1 MERSQGENKS
11 HAPEVDIMSGA
22 HISMLCKIGEPRI
35 LPPRC
40 TLSRCSLAP
49 ELLPLYVGPSLRR
62 KLLFANAFRAWEEPS
77 LGLSAQ
83 REGGPRGKTVDSQT
97 PKQTEALPAATQP
110 KLRRN
115 PKAPR
120 QVLPVRS
127 PEERVQGA
135 AEVSLGFSLEQVRV
149 EALRCLQCKDPVCV
163 QACPLHIDIKSFIGL
178 MAQGDF
184 EAAFQKIS
192 EESPFPGICGRVCQ
206 HELFCEKAC
215 LLGKKL
221 EPVAIGSL
229 ERFAADKH
237 RETGFPNSPPA
248 PPPQSARVALIGS
261 GPASLIAAYD
271 LVRNGYRVKVFEALH
286 QLGGVLAYGIP
297 NFRLPREIIHG
308 EIDRLRALGVEF
320 RKDVIVGKTYSV
332 EELFAEGYE
341 AVFLGTGAGL
351 PHLMNIPG
359 ENLVGVYTANEFL
372 TRLNLM
378 EAFRFPATDTPV
390 RIGAR
395 TVVVGGGNSAMDA
408 ARWARRMDSETTI
421 MFRRGRA
428 ELRARL
434 EEIEHAEE
442 EGVRFEFL
450 AAPVR
455 LFGDEKGTL
464 REMECIRM
472 KLGEPD
478 ASGRPS
484 PVPIEGS
491 EYRLPVDTVV
501 MAIGQSPNPTVQR
514 ATPQLVTN
522 RGKIAV
528 DAQGQTSVARVF
540 AGGDVVRGGSTVIL
554 AMRDGRA
561 AAAAIHDALR
571 DHRPATTA
579 GAASVVARTDAPA
592 VAEVAERP
600 DVVESRILAKRLV
613 TPEIAWFE
621 VQAPGIARHWHPGQF
636 VIVRPRSDSERIPLT
651 LVDGDAEKGS
661 VTLVVQGIGKTSRVL
676 VAMET
681 GEVLADLLGP
691 LGQPAKIENVGHVVC
706 VAGGVGVAELLPVA
720 RAFRRAGNF
729 VTALCGARSQA
740 QIILDAELRSAA
752 DEVQWATDDGSAGMH
767 GTVVDLM
774 RAWKAAQ
781 ASPVGVAH
789 VIGPIPM
796 MRAAAALTHEWG
808 VHTLASLNPIM
819 VDGTGMCGG
828 CRVTVGNKVKF
839 ACVDGPEFDAHQVD
853 FEELIRRTRAYLE
866 QERVSREAY
875 TCQIGL
881 GK

>member
-1 MERSQGENKS
+1 M
-11 HAPEVDIMSGA
+11 
-22 HISMLCKIGEPRI
+22 
-35 LPPRC
+35 
-40 TLSRCSLAP
+40 
-49 ELLPLYVGPSLRR
+49 
-62 KLLFANAFRAWEEPS
+62 
-77 LGLSAQ
+77 
-83 REGGPRGKTVDSQT
+83 DSQT
-97 PKQTEALPAATQP
+97 PKQADARPVEAKP

-135 AEVSLGFSLEQVRV
+135 AEVSLGFSLEQARI

-163 QACPLHIDIKSFIGL
+163 EACPLHINVKSFIDL
-178 MAQGDF
+178 MAQGNFD
-184 EAAFQKIS
+184 AAFQKIS

-206 HELFCEKAC
+206 HELYCEKIC

-229 ERFAADKH
+229 ERFAADQH
-237 RETGFPNSPPA
+237 REGESPTPSSA
-248 PPPQSARVALIGS
+248 PTPHGARVALIGS

-271 LVRNGYRVKVFEALH
+271 LVRNGYRVTVFEALH

-297 NFRLPREIIHG
+297 NFRLPREIIHQ
-308 EIDRLRALGVEF
+308 EIDRLRAMGVEF

-332 EELFAEGYE
+332 EELFAEGFE

-351 PHLMNIPG
+351 PHLMGIPG

-378 EAFRFPATDTPV
+378 EAFRFPEADTPV
-390 RIGAR
+390 RVGAR

-408 ARWARRMDSETTI
+408 ARWARRMGSATTI
-421 MFRRGRA
+421 MFRRGHA

-442 EGVRFEFL
+442 EGVHFEFL

-464 REMECIRM
+464 HEMECIRM
-472 KLGEPD
+472 KLGEVD
-478 ASGRPS
+478 ESGRPS
-484 PVPIEGS
+484 PVPMEGS
-491 EYRLPVDTVV
+491 EYRVPVDTVV

-514 ATPQLVTN
+514 STPQLVTN
-522 RGKIAV
+522 RGKIVV
-528 DAQGQTSVARVF
+528 DTVGQTSMARVF

-561 AAAAIHDALR
+561 AAAAIHNALQDR
-571 DHRPATTA
+571 EAPTT
-579 GAASVVARTDAPA
+579 SA
-592 VAEVAERP
+592 VAAVSERP
-600 DVVESRILAKRLV
+600 NAVENRILAKRLI

-621 VQAPGIARHWHPGQF
+621 VQATGIARHWRPGQF
-636 VIVRPRSDSERIPLT
+636 VILRPHADSERIPLT

-661 VTLVVQGIGKTSRVL
+661 ISLVVQAVGKTSRVL
-676 VAMET
+676 VAMEP

-691 LGQPAKIENVGHVVC
+691 LGQAAAIENVGHVVC

-720 RAFRRAGNF
+720 RAFRRAGNR
-729 VTALCGARSQA
+729 VTALCGARSTA
-740 QIILDAELRSAA
+740 QIILDAELRTAA
-752 DEVQWATDDGSAGMH
+752 DEVLWATDDGSAGMH

-774 RAWKAAQ
+774 RAWKAKQ
-781 ASPVGVAH
+781 TSPVGAAH

-796 MRAAAALTHEWG
+796 MRAAAALTRDWG
-808 VHTLASLNPIM
+808 VHTMASLNPIM

-828 CRVTVGNKVKF
+828 CRVTVGDKVRF
-839 ACVDGPEFDAHQVD
+839 ACVDGPEFDAHKVD
-853 FEELIRRTRAYLE
+853 FEELTRRTRAYLD
-866 QERVSREAY
+866 QERQSREAHA
-875 TCQIGL
+875 CQIGL

>member
-1 MERSQGENKS
+1 
-11 HAPEVDIMSGA
+11 
-22 HISMLCKIGEPRI
+22 
-35 LPPRC
+35 
-40 TLSRCSLAP
+40 
-49 ELLPLYVGPSLRR
+49 
-62 KLLFANAFRAWEEPS
+62 
-77 LGLSAQ
+77 
-83 REGGPRGKTVDSQT
+83 
-97 PKQTEALPAATQP
+97 
-110 KLRRN
+110 
-115 PKAPR
+115 
-120 QVLPVRS
+120 VLPVRS
-127 PEERVQGA
+127 PEERVQGS
-135 AEVSLGFSLEQVRV
+135 AEVSLGFSLEQARI

-163 QACPLHIDIKSFIGL
+163 QACPLHINVKSFITL
-178 MAQGDF
+178 MAEGDF

-206 HELFCEKAC
+206 HELFCEKTC

-229 ERFAADKH
+229 ERFAADQH
-237 RETGFPNSPPA
+237 REMQSPA
-248 PPPQSARVALIGS
+248 PSAEPTPQGARVALIGS

-271 LVRNGYRVKVFEALH
+271 LVRNGYRVTVFEALH

-297 NFRLPREIIHG
+297 NFRLPREIIHT
-308 EIDRLRALGVEF
+308 EIDRLRAMGVEF
-320 RKDVIVGKTYSV
+320 RKDIIVGKTYSV
-332 EELFAEGYE
+332 EELFAEGFE

-378 EAFRFPATDTPV
+378 EAFRFPEADTPV

-408 ARWARRMDSETTI
+408 ARWARRMGSETTI

-442 EGVRFEFL
+442 EGIHFEFL

-464 REMECIRM
+464 HEMECIRM

-478 ASGRPS
+478 ESGRPS
-484 PVPIEGS
+484 PVPMEGS
-491 EYRLPVDTVV
+491 EYRIPVDTVV

-514 ATPQLVTN
+514 STPQLVTQ
-522 RGKIAV
+522 RGKIVV
-528 DAQGQTSVARVF
+528 DPKGQTSMARVF

-571 DHRPATTA
+571 DQQPAT
-579 GAASVVARTDAPA
+579 GAASVAAPHADTPA
-592 VAEVAERP
+592 VAAAGARPVATGDPRTM
-600 DVVESRILAKRLV
+600 VENRILAKRLI

-621 VQAPGIARHWHPGQF
+621 VQATGIARHWQPGQF
-636 VIVRPRSDSERIPLT
+636 VIVRPRADSERIPLT
-651 LVDGDAEKGS
+651 LVDGYPSNGRIS
-661 VTLVVQGIGKTSRVL
+661 LVVQGIGKTSRVMVGL
-676 VAMET
+676 EC
-681 GEVLADLLGP
+681 GDILSDLLGP
-691 LGQPAKIENVGHVVC
+691 LGQAATIENVGHVVC
-706 VAGGVGVAELLPVA
+706 IAGGVGVAELLPVA
-720 RAFRRAGNF
+720 RAFRKAGNR
-729 VTALCGARSQA
+729 VTALCGARSAA
-740 QIILDAELRSAA
+740 QIILDAELRTAA

-781 ASPVGVAH
+781 TSPVGAAH

-796 MRAAAALTHEWG
+796 MRAAAALTREWG

-828 CRVTVGNKVKF
+828 CRVTVGDKVKF

-853 FEELIRRTRAYLE
+853 FEELTRRTRAYLD
-866 QERVSREAY
+866 QERQSREAHA
-875 TCQIGL
+875 CQIGL

>member
-1 MERSQGENKS
+1 VK
-11 HAPEVDIMSGA
+11 
-22 HISMLCKIGEPRI
+22 
-35 LPPRC
+35 
-40 TLSRCSLAP
+40 
-49 ELLPLYVGPSLRR
+49 GP
-62 KLLFANAFRAWEEPS
+62 
-77 LGLSAQ
+77 
-83 REGGPRGKTVDSQT
+83 
-97 PKQTEALPAATQP
+97 
-110 KLRRN
+110 
-115 PKAPR
+115 
-120 QVLPVRS
+120 
-127 PEERVQGA
+127 
-135 AEVSLGFSLEQVRV
+135 AEVSLGFSLEQARI

-163 QACPLHIDIKSFIGL
+163 DACPLHINVKSFIIL
-178 MAQGDF
+178 MAEGNF
-184 EAAFQKIS
+184 EAAFQKIN

-206 HELFCEKAC
+206 HELYCEKSC

-229 ERFAADKH
+229 ERFAADQH
-237 RETGFPNSPPA
+237 RDRKSPTPSPA
-248 PPPQSARVALIGS
+248 PARQGARVALIGS

-271 LVRNGYRVKVFEALH
+271 LVRNGYHVTIFEALH

-297 NFRLPREIIHG
+297 NFRLPREIIRE
-308 EIDRLRALGVEF
+308 EIDRLRAMGVEF

-332 EELFAEGYE
+332 EELFAEGFE

-351 PHLMNIPG
+351 PHLMGIPG

-378 EAFRFPATDTPV
+378 EAFRFPQADTPV
-390 RIGAR
+390 RVGKR

-408 ARWARRMDSETTI
+408 ARWARRMGSDTTI

-442 EGVRFEFL
+442 EGVHMEFL

-464 REMECIRM
+464 HEMECIRM

-478 ASGRPS
+478 ESGRPS
-484 PVPIEGS
+484 PVPMEGS
-491 EYRLPVDTVV
+491 EYRTPVDTVV

-514 ATPQLVTN
+514 STPQLVTK
-522 RGKIAV
+522 RGKIVV
-528 DAQGQTSVARVF
+528 DTKGQTSMARVF

-561 AAAAIHDALR
+561 AAAAIHEALH
-571 DHRPATTA
+571 DQPPAPATTTA
-579 GAASVVARTDAPA
+579 TTAASELPS
-592 VAEVAERP
+592 
-600 DVVESRILAKRLV
+600 VVENRILAKRMI

-621 VQAPGIARHWHPGQF
+621 VQATGVARHWRPGQF
-636 VIVRPRSDSERIPLT
+636 VIIRPRADSERIPLT
-651 LVDGDAEKGS
+651 LVDGNSEKGTI
-661 VTLVVQGIGKTSRVL
+661 TLVVQGVGKTSRIMAGL
-676 VAMET
+676 EA

-691 LGQPAKIENVGHVVC
+691 LGQAATVENVGHVVC
-706 VAGGVGVAELLPVA
+706 IAGGVGVAELLPVA
-720 RAFRRAGNF
+720 RAFRQAGNR
-729 VTALCGARSQA
+729 VTALCGARSKA
-740 QIILDAELRSAA
+740 QIILDEELRSAA
-752 DEVQWATDDGSAGMH
+752 DEVEWATDDGSAGMH

-774 RAWKAAQ
+774 RAWKARQ
-781 ASPVGVAH
+781 NSPVGAAH

-796 MRAAAALTHEWG
+796 MRYSAALTREWG
-808 VHTLASLNPIM
+808 VHTFASLNPIM

-828 CRVTVGNKVKF
+828 CRVTVGDKVKF

-853 FEELIRRTRAYLE
+853 FEELTRRTRAYLDE
-866 QERVSREAY
+866 ERQTREAHA
-875 TCQIGL
+875 CQIGL